1 MGIISNK
8 TFKFWKATAK
18 SVQNYI
24 ALPYTNPI
32 YFKSLSSALAYAKTH
47 SIPRIKVI
55 SSYKY

>member
-8 TFKFWKATAK
+8 TVKFWKANAK
-18 SVQNYI
+18 SVQHYI
-24 ALPYTNPI
+24 DLPYKKPI

-55 SSYKY
+55 SSYNY